1 MSPEP
6 TAGLADAPDAKSPVA
21 LLLRAGNASADD
33 ERLVTILD
41 FFGVPWVALTS
52 SQATAGDVGEAVAG
66 LSRFSILTSASTL
79 GEILPSGDATLL
91 PDWMSGA
98 AAIFVYGFQSTDICR
113 HLLRIITANPEADI
127 RNLGAQSML
136 ASISSD
142 SPEICG
148 PMSGLQVP
156 LQPGAAHAALT
167 VKPASRD
174 FKSIIAVPEGH
185 LFARTN
191 VGTVPFFLDASES
204 IVDIH
209 QRAAIY
215 FDVKKCFAG
224 AVPLVMFLMYAF
236 REICVAPAR
245 TNACVIIDDPLLQQ
259 RYGFLNFRELLQ
271 LMEKQNF
278 ATSIAFIPWNW
289 RRSHRGTVSDFQAN
303 QQKLSICIHGCDHSG
318 AEFAT
323 RAPGLLNALLKTANS
338 RMEGLREKTGLAHD
352 RVMVFPQGS
361 FSPEAVI
368 ALKSNGFVAAVNTE
382 IAPAGNT
389 ANETTIADLWSV
401 AILRYGR
408 FPIYTRRYMQHG
420 IENFAFDGLL
430 GKPCFVVGHHELLRD
445 HGKNLSDF
453 IARLSSLHWNLN
465 WCTVGDA
472 VIHSYRM
479 QRRDG
484 MIRLKMF
491 AERTIFEN
499 RETTPLQITVVKD
512 EPGIK
517 MIKNVTFNGENV
529 TYSFSDGCLQF
540 AIQVAPESVADI
552 RCNYHEV
559 VAPPVAGAKPVVGRA
574 RVAARR
580 YLSEFRDNYLAR
592 NDLVFKAAS
601 AAKRLFK

>member
-1 MSPEP
+1 MSPAP
-6 TAGLADAPDAKSPVA
+6 TAGLADAPEAKSPVA
-21 LLLRAGNASADD
+21 LLLRGGSASADD

-41 FFGVPWVALTS
+41 FFGIPWVALTS
-52 SQATAGDVGEAVAG
+52 AQATDGDVSSVVAG
-66 LSRFSILTSASTL
+66 LSRFSILTSPSTLAEILPAGNASTL
-79 GEILPSGDATLL
+79 PE
-91 PDWMSGA
+91 WMSTA
-98 AAIFVYGFQSTDICR
+98 AAIFVYGFQPTDTCR
-113 HLLRIITANPEADI
+113 HLLRVITTDPEADI
-127 RNLGAQSML
+127 RSLGAQSML
-136 ASISSD
+136 ASISWD
-142 SPEICG
+142 APEVCG
-148 PMSGLQVP
+148 PMSGLQVL
-156 LQPGAAHAALT
+156 LQSGAAHAALT
-167 VKPASRD
+167 VKPTSRD
-174 FKSIIAVPEGH
+174 FKSIIAVPDGQ
-185 LFARTN
+185 LFARTTL
-191 VGTVPFFLDASES
+191 GKVPFFLDASES

-209 QRAAIY
+209 QPAAIY

-236 REICVAPAR
+236 REICVAPAQ

-271 LMEKQNF
+271 LMEKLNF

-289 RRSHRGTVSDFQAN
+289 RRSHRSTVSDFQAN

-361 FSPEAVI
+361 FSPEAVT
-368 ALKSNGFVAAVNTE
+368 ALKSNGFLAAVNTE
-382 IAPAGNT
+382 IAPADNA

-401 AILRYGR
+401 AILRYGQ

-445 HGKNLSDF
+445 YGKNLSYF
-453 IARLSSLHWNLN
+453 IARLSSLHWNLS
-465 WCTVGDA
+465 WRTVGDA
-472 VIHSYRM
+472 VIRSYRM

-484 MIRLKMF
+484 VIRLKMF
-491 AERTIFEN
+491 SEQTIFEN
-499 RETTPLQITVVKD
+499 RETIPLQITVLKD
-512 EPGIK
+512 EACIK
-517 MIKNVTFNGENV
+517 MIKSVTFNGENLN
-529 TYSFSDGCLQF
+529 YSFSDGCLQF
-540 AIQVAPESVADI
+540 VIQVAPESVADI

-574 RVAARR
+574 KVAARR

-592 NDLVFKAAS
+592 NELVLKASS
-601 AAKRLFK
+601 AAKRLLK

>member
-6 TAGLADAPDAKSPVA
+6 TAGLADAPDTKSPVA
-21 LLLRAGNASADD
+21 LLLRGDSGSADD

-41 FFGVPWVALTS
+41 FFGIPWVALTTA
-52 SQATAGDVGEAVAG
+52 QAGDGDVSSVVAG
-66 LSRFSILTSASTL
+66 LSRFSILTSAATL
-79 GEILPSGDATLL
+79 AVILPSGDSATL
-91 PDWMSGA
+91 PEWMSGA
-98 AAIFVYGFQSTDICR
+98 AAIYVYGFQSTDICR
-113 HLLRIITANPEADI
+113 QLLGIITTDPEADI
-127 RNLGAQSML
+127 RILGAQSL
-136 ASISSD
+136 PASISSD
-142 SPEICG
+142 FPEICG

-167 VKPASRD
+167 IKPGSREL
-174 FKSIIAVPEGH
+174 KSIVAVPEGH
-185 LFARTN
+185 LFARTT
-191 VGTVPFFLDASES
+191 VGKVPFFLDASES

-224 AVPLVMFLMYAF
+224 AVPLVMVLMSAF

-271 LMEKQNF
+271 LMEKLNF

-303 QQKLSICIHGCDHSG
+303 RQKLSICIHGCDHSG

-323 RAPGLLNALLKTANS
+323 RAPGLLNGLLKTANS
-338 RMEGLREKTGLAHD
+338 RMEGLWKKTGLAHD

-361 FSPEAVI
+361 FSPEAVL

-382 IAPAGNT
+382 IAPAGKT

-401 AILRYGR
+401 AILRYGQ
-408 FPIYTRRYMQHG
+408 FPIYTRRYMHHG

-445 HGKNLSDF
+445 HGKNLADF
-453 IARLSSLHWNLN
+453 IARLSSLHWNLS
-465 WCTVGDA
+465 WRTVGDA
-472 VIHSYRM
+472 VIRSYRM

-491 AERTIFEN
+491 AEQTIFEN
-499 RETTPLQITVVKD
+499 REPIPLQITVVKD

-517 MIKNVTFNGENV
+517 IIKNVTFNGENV
-529 TYSFSDGCLQF
+529 NYSFADGCLQF
-540 AIQVAPESVADI
+540 VIQVAPESVADI

-559 VAPPVAGAKPVVGRA
+559 VAPPVAGAKPVVGRVK
-574 RVAARR
+574 VAARR

-592 NDLVFKAAS
+592 NDLVLRAAS
-601 AAKRLFK
+601 AAKRLLK

>member
-6 TAGLADAPDAKSPVA
+6 TAGLADAPDTKSPVA
-21 LLLRAGNASADD
+21 LLLRGGTASADD

-41 FFGVPWVALTS
+41 FFGIPWVALTS
-52 SQATAGDVGEAVAG
+52 AQAADGDVSSVIAG

-79 GEILPSGDATLL
+79 GEILPSGNGTML
-91 PDWMSGA
+91 PEWMGSA
-98 AAIFVYGFQSTDICR
+98 AAIFVYGFQSKDSGR
-113 HLLRIITANPEADI
+113 HLLRVITADSEADI
-127 RNLGAQSML
+127 RSLGVQSMV
-136 ASISSD
+136 ASISPD
-142 SPEICG
+142 FPGICG
-148 PMSGLQVP
+148 PMCGLQVP

-167 VKPASRD
+167 VKPTSRV
-174 FKSIIAVPEGH
+174 FKSIIAAPEGQ
-185 LFARTN
+185 LFARTT
-191 VGTVPFFLDASES
+191 VGKVPFFLDASES

-224 AVPLVMFLMYAF
+224 AVPLVMFLMDAF

-259 RYGFLNFRELLQ
+259 RYGFLNFCELLQ

-289 RRSHRGTVSDFQAN
+289 RRSHRGTIADFQSN
-303 QQKLSICIHGCDHSG
+303 NQKLSICIHGCDHSG

-323 RAPGLLNALLKTANS
+323 RAPGLLNGLLKTANF
-338 RMEGLREKTGLAHD
+338 RMEGLRKKTGLAHD

-361 FSPEAVI
+361 FSPEAVT
-368 ALKSNGFVAAVNTE
+368 ALKNNGFVAAVNTE
-382 IAPAGNT
+382 IAPADNT

-401 AILRYGR
+401 AILRYGQ
-408 FPIYTRRYMQHG
+408 FPIYTRRYMHHG

-453 IARLSSLHWNLN
+453 IARLSSLHWNLS
-465 WCTVGDA
+465 WRTVGDA
-472 VIHSYRM
+472 VIRSYRM

-484 MIRLKMF
+484 AIRLKMF
-491 AERTIFEN
+491 AEQTIFEN
-499 RETTPLQITVVKD
+499 RETIPLQMTVLKD

-517 MIKNVTFNGENV
+517 MIKNVTCNGENV
-529 TYSFSDGCLQF
+529 NYSFADGCLQF
-540 AIQVAPESVADI
+540 LIQVAPESVADI

-559 VAPPVAGAKPVVGRA
+559 AVPPVADAKPVVGRA
-574 RVAARR
+574 KVAARR

-592 NDLVFKAAS
+592 NDLVLRAAS
-601 AAKRLFK
+601 AAKRLLK

>member
-1 MSPEP
+1 
-6 TAGLADAPDAKSPVA
+6 
-21 LLLRAGNASADD
+21 LLRGGGASADD

-41 FFGVPWVALTS
+41 FFGIPWVALTS
-52 SQATAGDVGEAVAG
+52 VQAADGDVSSVVAG
-66 LSRFSILTSASTL
+66 LCRFCILTCASTL
-79 GEILPSGDATLL
+79 AQILPSGDPTML
-91 PDWMSGA
+91 PEWMSGA
-98 AAIFVYGFQSTDICR
+98 AAIYVYGFQSTDICR
-113 HLLRIITANPEADI
+113 HLLHITTADPEADI
-127 RNLGAQSML
+127 HSLGVQSML

-142 SPEICG
+142 FPEICG

-156 LQPGAAHAALT
+156 LQPGAAHSAFT
-167 VKPASRD
+167 VNSASQEP
-174 FKSIIAVPEGH
+174 KSIIAVPEGH
-185 LFARTN
+185 LFARTT
-191 VGTVPFFLDASES
+191 VGKVPLFLDASES

-209 QRAAIY
+209 QQAAVY

-224 AVPLVMFLMYAF
+224 AVPLVMFLRYAF

-245 TNACVIIDDPLLQQ
+245 TNACVIIDGPLLQQ

-323 RAPGLLNALLKTANS
+323 RAPGLLNGLLKTANS
-338 RMEGLREKTGLAHD
+338 RMEGLRAKTGLTHD

-361 FSPEAVI
+361 FSPEAVT

-401 AILRYGR
+401 AILRYGQ
-408 FPIYTRRYMQHG
+408 FPIYTRRYMLHG

-430 GKPCFVVGHHELLRD
+430 GKPCFLVGRHELLRD
-445 HGKNLSDF
+445 HGKALSDF
-453 IARLSSLHWNLN
+453 IARLSALHWNLS
-465 WCTVGDA
+465 WRTVGDA
-472 VIHSYRM
+472 VIRSYRM

-499 RETTPLQITVVKD
+499 RETTLLQITVVKD

-517 MIKNVTFNGENV
+517 MIKNVTCNGENV
-529 TYSFSDGCLQF
+529 NYCFSGGCLQF
-540 AIQVAPESVADI
+540 VIQVAPESVADI
-552 RCNYHEV
+552 HCNYHEV
-559 VAPPVAGAKPVVGRA
+559 VAPLVAGAKPVVGRA
-574 RVAARR
+574 KVAARR

-592 NDLVFKAAS
+592 NDLVLRAAT
-601 AAKRLFK
+601 AAKRFLK